1 MDILTSLSKLLLPG
15 EVFDYFTIT
24 SVSEHKDE
32 VELFLEEKDI
42 IHHPEKGHE
51 YEKNG
56 FYDTMTVQDY
66 PIRGKR
72 AHSKPY
78 MLAVGPPTSLIMP
91 LNPFLEAI
99 LSTSRIMEA
108 SLLLVTVLPCIRAI
122 EQKLHSP

>member
-1 MDILTSLSKLLLPG
+1 MDILTSLSKLLLPA

-42 IHHPEKGHE
+42 IHKPEKGHE

-56 FYDTMTVQDY
+56 FYETMTVQDY

-72 AHSKPY
+72 ALLRIKRRRWIDRTAGRSFGNDYELVAKGRGT
-78 MLAVGPPTSLIMP
+78 LLSLP
-91 LNPFLEAI
+91 LF
-99 LSTSRIMEA
+99 
-108 SLLLVTVLPCIRAI
+108 
-122 EQKLHSP
+122 

>member
-1 MDILTSLSKLLLPG
+1 MDILTSLSKLLLPA

-24 SVSEHKDE
+24 SVSEHGNE

-66 PIRGKR
+66 PIRGGR
-72 AHSKPY
+72 GRCCGSS
-78 MLAVGPPTSLIMP
+78 VGDGSTGRRDGASGTTTSWWQKGRGTLLSLP
-91 LNPFLEAI
+91 LF
-99 LSTSRIMEA
+99 
-108 SLLLVTVLPCIRAI
+108 
-122 EQKLHSP
+122 